1 MLRTKFMILV
11 CACASIIFSGVCCA
25 DTYSIPL
32 TFKCSPSIEAAKWK
46 ELTGDP
52 HKRYTLTT
60 KGLAVAGR
68 ERDGLFTD
76 RRSIETYILGGVEIV
91 HVMAK
96 CTSPTGDERLDGAP
110 MSMFPNGV
118 PADSVTLVCQK
129 GQGLAIRFLSPNS
142 PNPNQYIYHAEV
154 TVDRDDPP
162 VQSVDLLTQRVRV
175 DLPQRG
181 VVPPAMMGMGGG
193 SSY

>member
-1 MLRTKFMILV
+1 MLKAKFIV
-11 CACASIIFSGVCCA
+11 CALIGTVIISSVCYA

-32 TFKCSPSIEAAKWK
+32 TIKCRPSIQEADWK
-46 ELTGDP
+46 RVKGEP
-52 HKRYTLTT
+52 NKRYTLTT

-68 ERDGLFTD
+68 ERDGLFTNGGD
-76 RRSIETYILGGVEIV
+76 ITTYILGGVEIV
-91 HVMAK
+91 HVLAE
-96 CTSPTGDERLDGAP
+96 CTPSTGAEP
-110 MSMFPNGV
+110 MDMFPTRGS
-118 PADSVTLVCQK
+118 AAGTTLVCQK